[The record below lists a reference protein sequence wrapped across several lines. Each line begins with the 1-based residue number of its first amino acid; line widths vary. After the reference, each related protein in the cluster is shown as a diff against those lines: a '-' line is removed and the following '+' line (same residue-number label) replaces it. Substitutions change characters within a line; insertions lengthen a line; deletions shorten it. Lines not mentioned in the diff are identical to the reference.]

1 MEEKINEMLEDM
13 NFEEKYELYGTKVDP
28 KTVQMFFLN
37 VLKYF
42 ITILVILNSI
52 LFLLLEKMTLVK
64 FLILFVLVA
73 FPHFKIHQNKRLI
86 EGKKKRL
93 EDKKENIRQQLGPKL
108 GDLLINEYYRMNE
121 QILLYDLVKNKK
133 RMLKQILEGENQDY
147 TEAEAKL
154 LRAVY

>member
-64 FLILFVLVA
+64 FLILFVIVA
-73 FPHFKIHQNKRLI
+73 FPYFKIHQNKKLI
-86 EGKKKRL
+86 DVKKKRL

-121 QILLYDLVKNKK
+121 QILLYDLIKNKK
-133 RMLKQILEGENQDY
+133 RMLNEIFKKENQDY
-147 TEAEAKL
+147 TEAETKL
-154 LRAVY
+154 LKSLY